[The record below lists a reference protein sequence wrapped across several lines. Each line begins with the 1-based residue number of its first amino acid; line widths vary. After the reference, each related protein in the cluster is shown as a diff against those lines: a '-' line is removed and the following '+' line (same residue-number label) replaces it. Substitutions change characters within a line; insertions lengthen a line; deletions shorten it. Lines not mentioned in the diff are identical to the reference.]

1 MPQTLE
7 YPWNGVAV
15 VGPLPAGSVPAY
27 LGDPVRNIQRI
38 RVLLDPRVVM
48 PLTGTVPLPNLTS
61 ITIFGGPPNAAQS
74 SHAREITQI
83 CSDTLTLGDA
93 TRRRRAAVLSLACA
107 LVETGIQ
114 IYANPN
120 VPNSSIPPHDQTS
133 DGSNGLSVGIFQQQV
148 GPGFQKSNSLAD
160 VTEVMSVSGGTAL
173 WLQRLTA
180 QANWWVDSG
189 NTAAGNLIQAAQQ
202 SNAATLYAAQMPN
215 AEALVT
221 EIGFPPTQPSSVT
234 AGTIPANIQT
244 AILEIANGARTATAF
259 PMDSQIEWCLDAA
272 QWPTSATAGRRPRV
286 ADLTTFW
293 GAMNTLV
300 GAHAATWGFSLLN
313 NPTFTATS
321 AANQDPHA
329 SMTAYA
335 NVTWSGGTD
344 PTLADHQTAC
354 RWLETLTAQVRSA
367 LRTAG
372 FTKVI
377 AVPTM
382 YSAGHLKNIAAF
394 HPNGP
399 WINDSSV
406 YYETSFFPAALDET
420 QIKST
425 YAVYNTWAGSL
436 STAYRTSWN
445 ESAYYTSPTGGGT
458 SVIDPEVLAIPPQEA
473 LPADPNAA
481 PVPVLAAPVI
491 TSVVPGPASLQ
502 VNWTPPPAPPGGPI
516 LGYTLTLTSTEPTR
530 LVNVNIPTATQQTVL
545 NLTNDV
551 VYTVSVAAFNVSGT
565 SAPSS
570 TLATTPTANAAP
582 IDAPVTPPP
591 VTPTPPV
598 ITVEEPNTFAFY
610 PVGVN
615 DSQGVFSPSN
625 WAGL

>member
-1 MPQTLE
+1 MPQALE
-7 YPWNGVAV
+7 YPYNGIV
-15 VGPLPAGSVPAY
+15 VTEPLPGSD
-27 LGDPVRNIQRI
+27 LGSFLDSSGRSIHRV
-38 RVLLDPRVVM
+38 RVLLDPRVISPSGTSADPNIPVTIDGSAM
-48 PLTGTVPLPNLTS
+48 DSQQSVNARAIIGVANTKVHAQLTTT
-61 ITIFGGPPNAAQS
+61 AK
-74 SHAREITQI
+74 
-83 CSDTLTLGDA
+83 
-93 TRRRRAAVLSLACA
+93 RRIAAVRSIAAAIAESRLR
-107 LVETGIQ
+107 V
-114 IYANPN
+114 YANPN
-120 VPNSSIPPHDQTS
+120 VPNSLDPSVYSEVTS
-133 DGSNGLSVGIFQQQV
+133 DGSNGFSVGLFQQQV
-148 GPGFQKSNSLAD
+148 GSGFAFSNSLAD
-160 VTEVMSVSGGTAL
+160 VTFVMNRANSASLFLDRLLAVTNWDTADLGTVIQTAQGSTAAAL
-173 WLQRLTA
+173 YTA
-180 QANWWVDSG
+180 QA
-189 NTAAGNLIQAAQQ
+189 A
-202 SNAATLYAAQMPN
+202 N
-215 AEALVT
+215 AEAVVAAV
-221 EIGFPPTQPSSVT
+221 GFPPVDPTPITIST
-234 AGTIPANIQT
+234 AVQNQLRAVADGCQRAAIGTSPAV
-244 AILEIANGARTATAF
+244 
-259 PMDSQIEWCLDAA
+259 DVQIEWALDAS
-272 QWPTSATAGRRPRV
+272 QWPTSSTTARRPWV
-286 ADLTTFW
+286 SDLVDFW
-293 GAMNTLV
+293 KAMHAAV
-300 GAHAATWGFSLLN
+300 GTHAATWGFSLLN

-344 PTLADHQTAC
+344 PVPADHQTAC

-382 YSAGHLKNIAAF
+382 YAPGHLRNIALF

-399 WINDSSV
+399 WINDNNV
-406 YYETSFFPAALDET
+406 WYETSFYPARLDET
-420 QIKST
+420 RIQAT
-425 YAVYNTWAGSL
+425 YATYNSWAAGV
-436 STAYRTSWN
+436 STTYQASWS
-445 ESAYYTSPTGGGT
+445 ESSYYINASGNT
-458 SVIDPEVLAIPPQEA
+458 SVTDPEVLALPPQEA
-473 LPADPNAA
+473 LPADPNVA

-491 TSVVPGPASLQ
+491 TSVIPGPASLQ

-530 LVNVNIPTATQQTVL
+530 LVDVNVPTATQQTVL
-545 NLTNDV
+545 NLTNGV
-551 VYTVSVAAFNVSGT
+551 AYTVSVAAFNVSGT